1 MRDAVMRSSQVW
13 EHLERFGIGQADVVG
28 QVEFRKENPVKSG
41 DVIIGP
47 MVYSYAAKADMAIY
61 VKQNSPRGV
70 WREGRD
76 RACDLFVEGLYRV
89 RNRELVTVD
98 SVGPE
103 ERLVMTR
110 HDHLRQIY
118 VEKGLMNPTEQIVD
132 GNVDRSM
139 VEGKHL
145 LGVCPPNISHWGKSF
160 TEVEMPMPVSVL
172 KAHEYNVPLD
182 IVRQYIRG
190 VGSYEVTLLRE

>member
-1 MRDAVMRSSQVW
+1 MNVFLTGSAEMRDAIMRSSQVW
-13 EHLERFGIGQADVVG
+13 ERLEGFGIGRADVVG
-28 QVEFRKENPVKSG
+28 QLEFWKEDPINPG
-41 DVIIGP
+41 DVIMGP
-47 MVYSYAAKADMAIY
+47 IIYKYAAIADLAVY
-61 VKQNSPRGV
+61 VKQDAPRGV

-89 RNRELVTVD
+89 RSRALVIAD

-145 LGVCPPNISHWGKSF
+145 LGICPPNISHWGKSF

-182 IVRQYIRG
+182 V
-190 VGSYEVTLLRE
+190 VTFGASLS